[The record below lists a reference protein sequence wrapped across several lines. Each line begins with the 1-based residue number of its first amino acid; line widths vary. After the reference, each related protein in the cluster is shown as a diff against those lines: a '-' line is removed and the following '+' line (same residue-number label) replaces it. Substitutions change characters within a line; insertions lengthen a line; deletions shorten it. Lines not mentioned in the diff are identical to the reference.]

1 MMLKGGKRSWEELGG
16 VGRSWEELR
25 GVRSREVLR
34 RRNKEDV
41 GRVRK

>member
-25 GVRSREVLR
+25 GVRSREEGGGPKVF
-34 RRNKEDV
+34 E
-41 GRVRK
+41 